1 MKKQIFLSH
10 TWQKDKLCRDNHLR
24 VYELAEKLYKIGWSC
39 WVDEDNIFGNID
51 AAMAKGIDDADV
63 ILICLTEEYFK
74 KVNET
79 ANDPRRRD
87 NCLKEWTYANAR
99 NKLII
104 PVIME
109 PDLLNLSDWPP
120 GIVTLYFGSTLY
132 INASKNDFVD
142 TIININKILLK
153 YNLRPNN
160 IKNTNTNNIK
170 NTNTNNIKN
179 TNTNNIKNTNTNNIK
194 NTVKNLL
201 YITRLLPKTTDNTT
215 RNSFPILSS
224 ERPKLLHNRW
234 RSTGQLKEINI

>member
-170 NTNTNNIKN
+170 NT
-179 TNTNNIKNTNTNNIK
+179 
-194 NTVKNLL
+194 VKNLL

>member
-1 MKKQIFLSH
+1 MRKQIFLSH
-10 TWQKDKLCRDNHLR
+10 AWRKDKLCRDNHLR
-24 VYELAEKLYKIGWSC
+24 VYELSEKLYKCGWSC
-39 WVDEDNIFGNID
+39 WVDEDNIFGNVDVAMTNGID
-51 AAMAKGIDDADV
+51 AADV

-99 NKLII
+99 NKLMI
-104 PVIME
+104 PIIME
-109 PDLLNLSDWPP
+109 PDLLNISDWPP

-142 TIININKILLK
+142 TIININKILFK
-153 YNLRPNN
+153 YNIRPDRDRDRDIDTNNSN
-160 IKNTNTNNIK
+160 IKNK
-170 NTNTNNIKN
+170 
-179 TNTNNIKNTNTNNIK
+179 
-194 NTVKNLL
+194 VKKLL
-201 YITRLLPKTTDNTT
+201 YINRLLPKTR
-215 RNSFPILSS
+215 RNSMPVLSS